1 MRGENNLHAASDRSF
16 NAGIALRIEGK
27 EKMPFESNDQSEVG
41 VAIVSMDHTLAW
53 VSPAFAQIIGRMP
66 SELRGQTFESITH
79 EDDVDLDHDLA
90 NRLFCGE
97 IEKYEMEK
105 RYIHRDGSIVPIHL
119 VAALVRDRHGNV
131 LYAVSTVEKIS
142 HPDVYRVIASGPL
155 TDNELELDR
164 IRRAVL
170 ND

>member
-1 MRGENNLHAASDRSF
+1 
-16 NAGIALRIEGK
+16 
-27 EKMPFESNDQSEVG
+27 MPLVSNSHSEVG
-41 VAIVSMDHTLAW
+41 VAIVAMDHTLAW
-53 VSPAFAQIIGRMP
+53 VNPAFAQIIGRTP

-79 EDDVDLDHDLA
+79 EDDIDLDHDLA
-90 NRLFCGE
+90 DRLFSGE
-97 IEKYEMEK
+97 IEKYEMQK

-131 LYAVSTVEKIS
+131 LYGVSTVEKIS